1 MFCVSARWALISLP
15 RVTGGAGCSAWL
27 RGDACPARLVV
38 VEVAAEAYLRLMA
51 QDLAGARPLGPVRV
65 RAASIQAL
73 AHAFA
78 LLGLISAGGAEAAVI
93 QASRALG
100 LRGGSVAEPAI
111 WLGPACGYWN
121 MRAQG
126 RHALAWIPRAVAAG
140 ALRVSV
146 AAADL
151 RCDWFR
157 TARAGLRFQVQG
169 AAAGQQPPSRHADMA
184 LAGLSAADD
193 AGRSYRLRW
202 DGGRGSDR
210 LWMGEAVAEP
220 MSEHE
225 RPDDVGWFELAAVDG
240 PAARVVFAPPPATQ
254 VGSAAPPWPTPA
266 ETYLAWLSWQHPAPE
281 LGRSGGRQILAAVAE
296 GLVSVGAM
304 PAQSP
309 LLPPILG
316 RHKRS
321 PHPDLPRTWPHP
333 VRMGTP
339 PDLQIALCAALPF
352 DHAAAVIEGLSAWG
366 EDVQL
371 HVYGWPWVQG
381 QHWPAAIPSFTVRA
395 IDDLGQEHEGHPGG
409 WRGYGAGEGHAEFT
423 LWPAVLRHAGRLRV
437 VISTLWEARWADIEL
452 PSR

>member
-1 MFCVSARWALISLP
+1 MVERQCLLGE
-15 RVTGGAGCSAWL
+15 T
-27 RGDACPARLVV
+27 VV
-38 VEVAAEAYLRLMA
+38 VGFAAQAYLRLMA
-51 QDLAGARPLGPVRV
+51 QDLAEARPLGHFRV
-65 RAASIQAL
+65 RATSIRAL

-78 LLGLISAGGAEAAVI
+78 LLGLISAEGAEAAVI
-93 QASRALG
+93 EASRALG
-100 LRGGSVAEPAI
+100 LRGGGGIEPAI
-111 WLGPACGYWN
+111 WLGPARGYWN

-126 RHALAWIPRAVAAG
+126 RHALAWIPHAVAVG

-157 TARAGLRFQVQG
+157 TARAGVRFRVQ
-169 AAAGQQPPSRHADMA
+169 AIAAGQQPPSRHAGMA

-210 LWMGEAVAEP
+210 LWMGEVVAEP
-220 MSEHE
+220 TPEHE
-225 RPDDVGWFELAAVDG
+225 RPDDVAWFELATADG
-240 PAARVVFAPPPATQ
+240 PAARVVFAPPPAIP
-254 VGSAAPPWPTPA
+254 VGPAAPPWPTPA
-266 ETYLAWLSWQHPAPE
+266 ETYLAWLSRQHPAPE
-281 LGRSGGRQILAAVAE
+281 LGRSGGREVLAAVAE

-321 PHPDLPRTWPHP
+321 SHPDLPRTWPHP
-333 VRMGTP
+333 VRLGTP

-366 EDVQL
+366 EDIQL
-371 HVYGWPWVQG
+371 HIYGWPWIQE
-381 QHWPAAIPSFTVRA
+381 QNWPAAIPSFTVSA

-423 LWPAVLRHAGRLRV
+423 LWPAVLRRADRLRV
-437 VISTLWEARWADIEL
+437 VISTLWEARWAEIEL